1 MPLIIVYTVTFV
13 SSLLIF
19 NNFGIYWS
27 SSNPSGGY
35 IEGLKYALLGGFGN
49 TIHAEI
55 AAIAALLGIIRGF
68 ICMRAGVTAGVIG
81 RLVGILSLVSSVIA
95 IFANSVLVYL
105 KFQSSGAG
113 TNIYVSM
120 LGSPIFEVGII
131 ATLVIGFF
139 MKSGPKPSG
148 NQ

>member
-1 MPLIIVYTVTFV
+1 MSKIIVYTATFLI
-13 SSLLIF
+13 SLLIL
-19 NNFGIYWS
+19 NNFAIYWS
-27 SSNPSGGY
+27 ASNPSGGY

-49 TIHAEI
+49 TIYAGI

-68 ICMRAGVTAGVIG
+68 IGMRAGFTAGAIG
-81 RLVGILSLVSSVIA
+81 RVVGIITLVTSVIA

-113 TNIYVSM
+113 TNVYVSM
-120 LGSPIFEVGII
+120 LGSPIFEVVII

-139 MKSGPKPSG
+139 LKSGSKPSG
-148 NQ
+148 VQ